1 MTIVIFAFAF
11 AFTFPLPFP
20 LPMRLGAA
28 VSSSDEMSMTPVGYV
43 HNSWSLYQEY
53 RLYVHTGFKKFMI
66 LLCTF
71 PIALLT
77 RFYLSNRQIRTT
89 EIDGAYVHLFC
100 LRWGSLVRVDS
111 RNLFPCEKSVPELA
125 LWSSQYTHRNTV
137 MLRIQVHYIAGMR
150 RPRMRASGSGV
161 FL

>member
-1 MTIVIFAFAF
+1 MTIVIFTFAF
-11 AFTFPLPFP
+11 AFPLPFP

-77 RFYLSNRQIRTT
+77 RFCQSNCQITIT
-89 EIDGAYVHLFC
+89 EIDGAYMHLFH
-100 LRWGSLVRVDS
+100 LRWGSLVRVDG
-111 RNLFPCEKSVPELA
+111 RNLCLCGKSVLELA
-125 LWSSQYTHRNTV
+125 SWSSQYTHQKTV
-137 MLRIQVHYIAGMR
+137 VL
-150 RPRMRASGSGV
+150 
-161 FL
+161 